1 MQYLSI
7 TVTSIST
14 YHHHS
19 PPSSVLQFH
28 SDRSISHTPH
38 AVIMDLVNGFLNLA
52 APPFTFFTMLIFLPP
67 WIFFKFCL
75 GILRTIFP
83 EVVSGKVVLITGAS
97 SGIGEHLAYE
107 YASRGACLALSARRE
122 DRLREVADRCRHI
135 GSPDVIVIRADVS
148 NAHDCKRMLDQT
160 IHHFNRLDH
169 LVNNA
174 GISQICMLEE
184 ADDITN
190 LRPVMD
196 INFWGSVYTTKF
208 AAPHLRNC
216 GGRIIVLSSSASWI
230 PLPRMSLYNAS
241 KAAVAQFYETMRVE
255 FGSDVKI
262 TIVTPGFIE
271 SELTQGK
278 FLSHQG
284 KMVVDYDARDMQVN
298 LSPVEKVDRTA
309 RAIVK
314 QVLRGERY
322 VTEPAWM
329 KMSYVWKV
337 LWPEAVEWVNH
348 VVNMSGESGHDTLGK
363 KFMDMTG
370 AQGVLYPMSIQSS
383 EMKSE

>member
-1 MQYLSI
+1 
-7 TVTSIST
+7 
-14 YHHHS
+14 
-19 PPSSVLQFH
+19 
-28 SDRSISHTPH
+28 
-38 AVIMDLVNGFLNLA
+38 MDLVNIFLNLA
-52 APPFTFFTMLIFLPP
+52 APPFTFFTMLFFLPP

-97 SGIGEHLAYE
+97 SGMGEYIAYE
-107 YASRGACLALSARRE
+107 YASRGACLALCARRE
-122 DRLREVADRCRHI
+122 DRLREVADRCLYI

-148 NAHDCKRMLDQT
+148 NAHDCKRMVDQT
-160 IHHFNRLDH
+160 VHHFNRLDH

-216 GGRIIVLSSSASWI
+216 GGRIIVLSSAASWI

-241 KAAVAQFYETMRVE
+241 KAALAQFYETMRVE

-262 TIVTPGFIE
+262 TLVTPGFIE

-278 FLSHQG
+278 FLSREG
-284 KMVVDYDARDMQVN
+284 KMVVDYDVRDMQVN
-298 LSPVEKVDRTA
+298 LSPVKKVEGTA

-314 QVLRGERY
+314 QALRGQRY
-322 VTEPAWM
+322 VTEPSWM
-329 KMSYVWKV
+329 KMSYAWKV
-337 LWPEAVEWVNH
+337 LWPEVVEWVNYLT
-348 VVNMSGESGHDTLGK
+348 NMTTVGGEARHDTFGK
-363 KFMDMTG
+363 KIMDIGG

-383 EMKSE
+383 EMKSD

>member
-1 MQYLSI
+1 
-7 TVTSIST
+7 
-14 YHHHS
+14 
-19 PPSSVLQFH
+19 
-28 SDRSISHTPH
+28 
-38 AVIMDLVNGFLNLA
+38 MDLVNSFLNLA
-52 APPFTFFTMLIFLPP
+52 APPFTFFTMLLFLPP

-75 GILRTIFP
+75 GILRTFFP

-148 NAHDCKRMLDQT
+148 NAHDCKRMVDQT
-160 IHHFNRLDH
+160 VHHFNRLDH

-174 GISQICMLEE
+174 GISQMCLLEE
-184 ADDITN
+184 ANDITN

-216 GGRIIVLSSSASWI
+216 GGKIIVLSSAASWI

-241 KAAVAQFYETMRVE
+241 KAALAQFYETMRVE
-255 FGSDVKI
+255 FGSEVKI

-278 FLSHQG
+278 FLSHEG

-298 LSPVEKVDRTA
+298 LSPVGKVEGTA

-314 QVLRGERY
+314 QALRGERY

-348 VVNMSGESGHDTLGK
+348 AMSMTTVGESSRDTLGK
-363 KFMDMTG
+363 KIMNITG
-370 AQGVLYPMSIQSS
+370 AKGVLYPMSIQSP